1 MVKHSIFKAF
11 GANLLLEVFLF
22 LFIYLKRLI
31 EFGMTVSF
39 TKSRVVVLMETS
51 LIIFRYQASKSCLQ
65 WSMVRLEIGYSWRTT
80 RFSFQPAVFL
90 ICINDLLHCLTIDV
104 MIFHYSLLLTKP
116 VFLPLT

>member
-80 RFSFQPAVFL
+80 RFSFRPAVFL